1 MEKLLL
7 IGASGLL
14 GNKIYQF
21 SKDKYETYGTYD
33 SHKPAKLSNTFRLDV
48 TEKDNVSKLLRDVKP
63 DIVIDTHALSNVDY
77 CELHPDDAWRINV
90 EGTKNVA
97 ESCKINGCK
106 YVFISTDY
114 VYDGSKTTTYSEK
127 DKPHPINY
135 YGKTKLIAE
144 KVIETLDMD
153 YIIARTAVLFGVSD
167 SFGKLPFPNWVIQ
180 QLKLKNRIKVVMDQY
195 SNPTLIDNLAEF
207 LLSLYEKDRFGLFNV
222 SGKDNI
228 SRLEFSKMLAKEF
241 GFDQKLIEPITT
253 TELNQ
258 PANRPQKVA
267 LNVSKAEK
275 SAGIHS
281 LRLEEAIK
289 IFKNQLNKSDNK

>member
-1 MEKLLL
+1 MEKLIL

-14 GNKIYQF
+14 GNKICQLSRY
-21 SKDKYETYGTYD
+21 KYETYGTYAT
-33 SHKPAKLSNTFRLDV
+33 HKPKLSKTFRLNV
-48 TEKDNVSKLLRDVKP
+48 TEMKGISKLLRDIKP
-63 DIVIDTHALSNVDY
+63 DVVIDTHALSNVDY
-77 CELHPDDAWRINV
+77 CELHPEDAWRINV

-106 YVFISTDY
+106 YIFVSTDY
-114 VYDGSKTTTYSEK
+114 VYDGYKTTTYSEK
-127 DKPHPINY
+127 DKPHSINY

-144 KVIETLDMD
+144 KVIEALDMD

-180 QLKLKNRIKVVMDQY
+180 QLKLKNKIKVVIDQY
-195 SNPTLIDNLAEF
+195 SNPTLIDSLAEF
-207 LLSLYEKDRFGLFNV
+207 LLSLYERDRFGVFNT

-228 SRLEFSKMLAKEF
+228 SRFEFSKMLAKEF
-241 GFDQKLIEPITT
+241 GFDEKLIEPITT
-253 TELNQ
+253 AELNQ
-258 PANRPQKVA
+258 PAKRPQKVA

-275 SAGIHS
+275 ATGIRS

-289 IFKNQLNKSDNK
+289 IFKSQLNKSDNK

>member
-7 IGASGLL
+7 VGASGLL
-14 GNKIYQF
+14 GSKIYQL
-21 SKDKYETYGTYD
+21 SKEKYETYGTYYT
-33 SHKPAKLSNTFRLDV
+33 HRPKLSDTFKLDV
-48 TEKDNVSKLLRDVKP
+48 TEKNNVSKLMRDVKP
-63 DIVIDTHALSNVDY
+63 DVVIDAHALSNVDY
-77 CELHPDDAWRINV
+77 CELHPEEAWKINV

-106 YVFISTDY
+106 YIFISTDY
-114 VYDGSKTTTYSEK
+114 VYDGYKTTTYSEK

-144 KVIETLDMD
+144 KVIEALDMD

-167 SFGKLPFPNWVIQ
+167 SFGKLPFPSWVIQ
-180 QLKLKNRIKVVMDQY
+180 QLKLDNKIKVVIDQY
-195 SNPTLIDNLAEF
+195 SNPTLIDNLAEL
-207 LLSLYEKDRFGLFNV
+207 LLSLYEKDRSGTFNV

-228 SRLEFSKMLAKEF
+228 SRFEFSKMLAKEF
-241 GFDQKLIEPITT
+241 GLNEKLIEPITT
-253 TELNQ
+253 AELNQ
-258 PANRPQKVA
+258 PAKRPQKVA

-275 SAGIHS
+275 AAGVRA

-289 IFKNQLNKSDNK
+289 IFKNQYKSDNR